1 MPYGVVAPG
10 ISGVYEDFSSIERIM
25 ALYPYPKF
33 RKFKNEEDAWSFVK
47 RYNNKHVYGGIN
59 KYGDTFDTHF
69 VRMEYFIGEDTLYF
83 NFRTSK
89 IGYIRIVSGKATIQ
103 NKSNL
108 IMARID
114 NIFLNKDM
122 ITAHLIAIYHGL
134 QLIGDFIDVDVTVPD
149 HSIFYTL
156 MTYKGNSKVINRVLE
171 QIRNRL
177 GKLSVSLPDLGT
189 EEEDVSE

>member
-10 ISGVYEDFSSIERIM
+10 IRAVYEDFSSVKRIM

-33 RKFKNEEDAWSFVK
+33 RKFKTDEDAWNFVK
-47 RYNNKHVYGGIN
+47 RYQNKHVYAGIS
-59 KYGDTFDTHF
+59 KYGDTFDTHY
-69 VRMEYFIGEDTLYF
+69 VKMEYFIGKNALYY

-89 IGYIRIVSGKATIQ
+89 IGYIKVISNKAVIQ
-103 NKSNL
+103 NRTNL
-108 IMARID
+108 IMARVD
-114 NIFLNKDM
+114 NISLNSEM

-134 QLIGDFIDVDVTVPD
+134 QLLGDFIDVDVSVPA

-156 MTYKGNSKVINRVLE
+156 MTYSGYNKVILRVLE

-177 GKLSVSLPDLGT
+177 GKLSVSLPDMG
-189 EEEDVSE
+189 EEDYDEE